1 MRVFIQNYTLTIVN
15 ELVCISVGQIR
26 LNWAKIKVLQDSVL
40 FLKSFFSLFPS
51 SRGHLFQ
58 GFSLFLLDVPQF
70 VSHFKISAIICLF
83 SLSLVTY
90 FVFTPLKYTAGPF
103 FFFVVSPNSIS
114 FQMPQEH
121 EKPITNYALSLSLIS
136 PPLLSNLYF
145 KCTFLIVLRL

>member
-15 ELVCISVGQIR
+15 ELVCISVGQTR

-58 GFSLFLLDVPQF
+58 GFSLFFLHVPQF

-90 FVFTPLKYTAGPF
+90 FFLTPLKYTAGQ

-121 EKPITNYALSLSLIS
+121 EKPITNCALSLSLIS
-136 PPLLSNLYF
+136 PPPLSNLYF